1 MAFNSTVYD
10 ACFEKACV
18 QLGKGVVFFGG
29 IQQCNIFV
37 LVGLNNTKY
46 FAFDG
51 FQPLQELL
59 FGECQ

>member
-29 IQQCNIFV
+29 IHSM
-37 LVGLNNTKY
+37 
-46 FAFDG
+46 
-51 FQPLQELL
+51 
-59 FGECQ
+59 